1 MRAVQF
7 NGSTADHYRMQWSQI
22 GHFLYET
29 FMLCLR
35 QGLIY
40 KALVVLLA
48 VCSVIIVHHIL
59 HLYLTKAKPLGISAK
74 ELARLKHE
82 LQEKQEQ
89 QKSKRIRY

>member
-1 MRAVQF
+1 
-7 NGSTADHYRMQWSQI
+7 MQWSRI
-22 GHFLYET
+22 GHFLHEA

-48 VCSVIIVHHIL
+48 LCSVIIIRHIL
-59 HLYLTKAKPLGISAK
+59 QLYLTKAKPLGISPK

-82 LQEKQEQ
+82 LQERQEKR
-89 QKSKRIRY
+89 KSGRIRY